1 MSSFSFGESTHIGL
15 VREENQDSAGRYP
28 PDSTV
33 VDRGNE
39 LLFAVAD
46 GMGGHR
52 GGKVA
57 SGIAIATL
65 IREFSSSAGVEMQE
79 RLRLAFEAANAAIRE
94 RGQLDSSLRG
104 MGTTLT
110 VLVFVGGTVHIAH
123 VGDSRAYWIRPGS
136 IEQITEDHSIV
147 AEWLRKGWLTE
158 DQARTHPERSLLY
171 RALGVSDEIA
181 VDLLKDEVSGTGN
194 RFLLCTDG
202 LTNHVEEAELQR
214 IVLADPPQQACEA
227 LVALALER
235 GGFDNVTVQAIQ
247 YDVPAGSQ
255 PD

>member
-1 MSSFSFGESTHIGL
+1 L

-28 PDSTV
+28 QDSGTV
-33 VDRGNE
+33 ESGKG

-57 SGIAIATL
+57 SGIAIETL
-65 IREFSSSAGVEMQE
+65 IREFSSSSGKDIQE
-79 RLRLAFEAANAAIRE
+79 RLRAAFESANAAVRE
-94 RGQLDSSLRG
+94 RGQLDSGLRG

-110 VLVFVGGTVHIAH
+110 VLVFTGNRVHVAH

-158 DQARTHPERSLLY
+158 EQAHNHPERSLLY

-181 VDLLKDEVSGTGN
+181 VDLVEDEVTGTGN

-202 LTNHVEEAELQR
+202 LTNHVEEEELLR
-214 IVLADPPQQACEA
+214 IVVAEPPQKACDT

-235 GGFDNVTVQAIQ
+235 GGFDNITVQTIR
-247 YDVPAGSQ
+247 YDAPGE
-255 PD
+255 DRGD